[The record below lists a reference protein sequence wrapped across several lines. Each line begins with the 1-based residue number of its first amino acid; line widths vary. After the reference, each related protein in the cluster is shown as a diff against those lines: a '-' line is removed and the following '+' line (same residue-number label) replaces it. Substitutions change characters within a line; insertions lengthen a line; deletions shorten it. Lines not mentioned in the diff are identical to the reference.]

1 MKGILFYKLLVV
13 LSFCLREISK
23 LFFFILGIVIH
34 PIKNISIW
42 MIVLLSGLI
51 MGNISIQL
59 TGKDMF
65 LMSAGLVS
73 IMIFISNFLEKQT
86 VDIDNKDNFYLGYNI
101 KKLKFHDNFWLKRF
115 NELPV
120 SLLFWLIA
128 GFPIIVI
135 CSKLEFNIE
144 IFNKVFKN
152 MNENIEYIKVIW
164 LSGFVV
170 VSTYCTALL
179 IESVA
184 LSSKT
189 FSQSYLYK
197 TTDLYEKIKIGKEIK
212 NYFKKQFNNIF
223 NFKAIIGLDD
233 ELRLKIEFVIDY
245 IINRSTE
252 VCSNEEELHRFYSFA
267 FNCELKKIKIL
278 RKKIKKYSETEK
290 KKRIKYR
297 IHTFLLKKTL
307 DFIYRYYIF
316 KWDILD
322 HLKVMPTEILNLAIT
337 DLWKLLDI
345 ENDFYESEDYQDIFW
360 QICNEDIKG
369 FRLPFG
375 IHKLDQDN
383 LKRNYCIY
391 RIYLVMIERVE
402 DINFLNQLKNPKD
415 VVDLLNVLN
424 EIDKKGENSKYFSS
438 IFSILFLQTIDRKYK
453 DNDFINSFSKMMSNK
468 YMPEYLKNER
478 VNCSKN
484 ILLSGEYS
492 EDLMDNNALDY
503 LLMFMKLED
512 IILVLTFCLAYSER
526 SGKEVMKIEEFKI
539 WKTSIYS
546 QNLIGDIEN
555 IRYSEF
561 LCKLC
566 HNSNVNHFIFEDF
579 IKWMWDSIFKP
590 FDENIYEEFLKLGND
605 GIRRNFSLDRYFIVR
620 LLLCTYPNK
629 SVSLFYFKEE
639 NKQKIK
645 KELSSIK
652 VILENENIY
661 LF

>member
-1 MKGILFYKLLVV
+1 MDILIDKLLVV
-13 LSFCLREISK
+13 LSFCLRKIFE
-23 LFFFILGIVIH
+23 LFFFIIEIVIH

-42 MIVLLSGLI
+42 MIVLFSSLI

-135 CSKLEFNIE
+135 CSKLEFNIG
-144 IFNKVFKN
+144 IFNEVFKR

-164 LSGFVV
+164 ISGFVV

-212 NYFKKQFNNIF
+212 QSFKKLFNNIF
-223 NFKAIIGLDD
+223 SFKTIVRSEDD
-233 ELRLKIEFVIDY
+233 LQFKVERGIDY
-245 IINRSTE
+245 IINRGAE
-252 VCSNEEELHRFYSFA
+252 VSSNEEELHEFYNLA
-267 FNCELKKIKIL
+267 FNCESKKIDVLIK
-278 RKKIKKYSETEK
+278 RIKKYYKTEENK
-290 KKRIKYR
+290 KIRYIIHAIFHKRNLNI
-297 IHTFLLKKTL
+297 
-307 DFIYRYYIF
+307 IYWYYIY
-316 KWDILD
+316 KWNTLN

-345 ENDFYESEDYQDIFW
+345 ENDFYKNEDYQEIFW
-360 QICNEDIKG
+360 EICNEDIKG
-369 FRLPFG
+369 VRLPFRV
-375 IHKLDQDN
+375 HKSDQDN
-383 LKRNYCIY
+383 IKRNYCIY
-391 RIYLVMIERVE
+391 RIYLVMIEKVE
-402 DINFLNQLKNPKD
+402 DINFLNQLKDLKD
-415 VVDLLNVLN
+415 LKNLLNVLE
-424 EIDKKGENSKYFSS
+424 EIDKKGKNSKYFSS
-438 IFSILFLQTIDRKYK
+438 IFSILFTRTIDRKYK
-453 DNDFINSFSKMMSNK
+453 DSNFINSFSKMMSDK
-468 YMPEYLKNER
+468 YMPAYLKNER
-478 VNCSKN
+478 INRSKN

-492 EDLMDNNALDY
+492 EYLMDNNALDY

-539 WKTSIYS
+539 WKKSINRQYME
-546 QNLIGDIEN
+546 EN
-555 IRYSEF
+555 IEDLRQSEF
-561 LCKLC
+561 LCELSKG
-566 HNSNVNHFIFEDF
+566 SRVSHFISEEF

-590 FDENIYEEFLKLGND
+590 FDENMYEEFMKLGEN
-605 GIRRNFSLDRYFIVR
+605 GTRSNFSLDRYFVVR
-620 LLLCTYPNK
+620 LLLCSYAN
-629 SVSLFYFKEE
+629 SLVSLYDFKEDS
-639 NKQKIK
+639 KYKIE

>member
-1 MKGILFYKLLVV
+1 MDILIDKLLVV
-13 LSFCLREISK
+13 LKFCLRKILE
-23 LFFFILGIVIH
+23 LFFFIIEIVIH

-42 MIVLLSGLI
+42 MIVLFSSLI

-135 CSKLEFNIE
+135 CSKLEFNIG
-144 IFNKVFKN
+144 IFNNVFKS

-164 LSGFVV
+164 ISGFVV

-184 LSSKT
+184 LSSKA

-197 TTDLYEKIKIGKEIK
+197 TTDLYEKIKIGKEIEQS
-212 NYFKKQFNNIF
+212 FKKLFNNIF
-223 NFKAIIGLDD
+223 SFKTIVGLEDD
-233 ELRLKIEFVIDY
+233 LQFKIERGIDY
-245 IINRSTE
+245 IINRGAE
-252 VCSNEEELHRFYSFA
+252 VSSDEEELHQFYNLA
-267 FNCELKKIKIL
+267 FNCESKKIDVLIK
-278 RKKIKKYSETEK
+278 RIKKYYKTEENK
-290 KKRIKYR
+290 KIRYI
-297 IHTFLLKKTL
+297 IHAIFHERNLNI
-307 DFIYRYYIF
+307 IYWYYIY
-316 KWDILD
+316 KWNTLN

-337 DLWKLLDI
+337 DFWKLLDI
-345 ENDFYESEDYQDIFW
+345 ENDFYENEDYQEIFW
-360 QICNEDIKG
+360 KICNEDTKG
-369 FRLPFG
+369 VRLPSRV
-375 IHKLDQDN
+375 HKSDQDN
-383 LKRNYCIY
+383 IKRNYCIY
-391 RIYLVMIERVE
+391 RIYLVMIEKVE
-402 DINFLNQLKNPKD
+402 DINFLNQLKDLKD
-415 VVDLLNVLN
+415 LKNLLNVLE
-424 EIDKKGENSKYFSS
+424 EIDKKGKNSKYFSS
-438 IFSILFLQTIDRKYK
+438 IFSILFTRTIDRKYK
-453 DNDFINSFSKMMSNK
+453 DSDFINSFSKMMSDK

-478 VNCSKN
+478 INRSKN
-484 ILLSGEYS
+484 ILLSGESTEY
-492 EDLMDNNALDY
+492 LMDNNALDY
-503 LLMFMKLED
+503 LLMFMKFED

-539 WKTSIYS
+539 WKKSINRQY
-546 QNLIGDIEN
+546 LEEN
-555 IRYSEF
+555 IEDLRQSEF
-561 LCKLC
+561 LCELSKD
-566 HNSNVNHFIFEDF
+566 SKVSHFISEEF
-579 IKWMWDSIFKP
+579 IKWMWESIFKP
-590 FDENIYEEFLKLGND
+590 FDENLYEEFMKLGED
-605 GIRRNFSLDRYFIVR
+605 GTRSNFSLDRYFVVR
-620 LLLCTYPNK
+620 LLLCSYVNR
-629 SVSLFYFKEE
+629 SVSLYDFKEDS
-639 NKQKIK
+639 KYKIE

>member
-23 LFFFILGIVIH
+23 LFFFFLGIVIH

-101 KKLKFHDNFWLKRF
+101 KKLRFHDNFWLKRF

-135 CSKLEFNIE
+135 CSKLEFNIG
-144 IFNKVFKN
+144 IFNKVFKS

-164 LSGFVV
+164 ISGFVV

-197 TTDLYEKIKIGKEIK
+197 TTDLYEKIKIGKEIE

-245 IINRSTE
+245 IINRGSE
-252 VCSNEEELHRFYSFA
+252 VSSNKEELHDFYNRA
-267 FNCELKKIKIL
+267 FKCESEKIRILIKKT
-278 RKKIKKYSETEK
+278 KKYSETEK
-290 KKRIKYR
+290 SKTIKYI

-307 DFIYRYYIF
+307 DCIHWYYIY
-316 KWDILD
+316 KWNILNR
-322 HLKVMPTEILNLAIT
+322 LNVMPTEIINLAII

-345 ENDFYESEDYQDIFW
+345 ENDFNGSKDYQDIFW
-360 QICNEDIKG
+360 RICNEDIKG
-369 FRLPFG
+369 VRLSRR
-375 IHKLDQDN
+375 HSKLNRDN
-383 LKRNYCIY
+383 IKGNYCIY
-391 RIYLVMIERVE
+391 RIYLVMREKVE
-402 DINFLNQLKNPKD
+402 DINFLNQLEDPKD
-415 VVDLLNVLN
+415 IMDLLNILE
-424 EIDKKGENSKYFSS
+424 EIDQKVENSKYFSS
-438 IFSILFLQTIDRKYK
+438 IFSILFSRTIDSKYK
-453 DNDFINSFSKMMSNK
+453 DNNFIDSFSKKMSDK
-468 YMPEYLKNER
+468 HMSVYLMNER

-492 EDLMDNNALDY
+492 VDLMDNNALEY

-539 WKTSIYS
+539 WKTAIYS

-566 HNSNVNHFIFEDF
+566 NNSNVNQFIFEGF

-629 SVSLFYFKEE
+629 SVSLFNFKEE

>member
-23 LFFFILGIVIH
+23 LFFFFLGIVIH

-135 CSKLEFNIE
+135 CSKLKFNIE
-144 IFNKVFKN
+144 IFNKVFKS
-152 MNENIEYIKVIW
+152 MDENIEYIKVIW

-197 TTDLYEKIKIGKEIK
+197 TTDLYEKIKIGKEIE

-245 IINRSTE
+245 IINRGSE
-252 VCSNEEELHRFYSFA
+252 VSSNKEELHDFYNRA
-267 FNCELKKIKIL
+267 FKCESEKIRILIKKT
-278 RKKIKKYSETEK
+278 KKYSETEK
-290 KKRIKYR
+290 SKTIKYI

-307 DFIYRYYIF
+307 DCIHWYYIY
-316 KWDILD
+316 KWNILNR
-322 HLKVMPTEILNLAIT
+322 LNVMPTEIINLAII

-345 ENDFYESEDYQDIFW
+345 ENDFNGSKDYQDIFW
-360 QICNEDIKG
+360 RICNEDIKG
-369 FRLPFG
+369 VRLSRR
-375 IHKLDQDN
+375 HSKLNRDN
-383 LKRNYCIY
+383 IKGNYCIY
-391 RIYLVMIERVE
+391 RIYLVMREKVE
-402 DINFLNQLKNPKD
+402 DINFLNQLEDPKD
-415 VVDLLNVLN
+415 IMDLLNILE
-424 EIDKKGENSKYFSS
+424 EIDQKVENSKYFSS
-438 IFSILFLQTIDRKYK
+438 IFSILFSRTIDSKYK
-453 DNDFINSFSKMMSNK
+453 DNNFIDSFSKKMSDK
-468 YMPEYLKNER
+468 HMSVYLMNER

-492 EDLMDNNALDY
+492 VDLMDNNALEY

-539 WKTSIYS
+539 WKTAIYS

-566 HNSNVNHFIFEDF
+566 NNSNVNQFIFEGF

-629 SVSLFYFKEE
+629 SVSLFNFKEE

>member
-1 MKGILFYKLLVV
+1 MDILIDKLLVV
-13 LSFCLREISK
+13 LSFCLRKIFE
-23 LFFFILGIVIH
+23 LFFFIIEIVIH

-42 MIVLLSGLI
+42 MIVLFSSLI

-135 CSKLEFNIE
+135 CSKLEFNIG
-144 IFNKVFKN
+144 IFNEVFKR

-164 LSGFVV
+164 ISGFVV

-212 NYFKKQFNNIF
+212 QSFKKLFNNIF
-223 NFKAIIGLDD
+223 SFKTIVRSEDD
-233 ELRLKIEFVIDY
+233 LQFKVERGIDY
-245 IINRSTE
+245 IINRGAE
-252 VCSNEEELHRFYSFA
+252 VSSNEEELHEFYNLA
-267 FNCELKKIKIL
+267 FNCESKKIDVLIKRIKKYYKTEENKKIRYIIHAIL
-278 RKKIKKYSETEK
+278 RK
-290 KKRIKYR
+290 RN
-297 IHTFLLKKTL
+297 L
-307 DFIYRYYIF
+307 DIIYWYYIY
-316 KWDILD
+316 KWSILN

-345 ENDFYESEDYQDIFW
+345 ENDFYKNEDYQEIFW
-360 QICNEDIKG
+360 EICNEDIKG
-369 FRLPFG
+369 VRLPFRV
-375 IHKLDQDN
+375 HKSDQDN
-383 LKRNYCIY
+383 IKRNYCIY
-391 RIYLVMIERVE
+391 RIYLVMNERVE
-402 DINFLNQLKNPKD
+402 DINFLNQLKNPKNMM
-415 VVDLLNVLN
+415 DLLKVLN
-424 EIDKKGENSKYFSS
+424 EIDKKGKNSKYFSS
-438 IFSILFLQTIDRKYK
+438 IFSILFTRTIDRKYK
-453 DNDFINSFSKMMSNK
+453 DSNFINSFSKMMSDK
-468 YMPEYLKNER
+468 YMPAYLKNER
-478 VNCSKN
+478 INRSKN

-492 EDLMDNNALDY
+492 EYLMDNNALDY

-539 WKTSIYS
+539 WKKSINRQS
-546 QNLIGDIEN
+546 MKEN
-555 IRYSEF
+555 IEDLRQSEF
-561 LCKLC
+561 LCELC
-566 HNSNVNHFIFEDF
+566 EDSMVSHFISEEF

-590 FDENIYEEFLKLGND
+590 FDENIYEEFMKLGND

>member
-1 MKGILFYKLLVV
+1 M
-13 LSFCLREISK
+13 
-23 LFFFILGIVIH
+23 
-34 PIKNISIW
+34 
-42 MIVLLSGLI
+42 
-51 MGNISIQL
+51 
-59 TGKDMF
+59 
-65 LMSAGLVS
+65 
-73 IMIFISNFLEKQT
+73 
-86 VDIDNKDNFYLGYNI
+86 
-101 KKLKFHDNFWLKRF
+101 
-115 NELPV
+115 
-120 SLLFWLIA
+120 
-128 GFPIIVI
+128 
-135 CSKLEFNIE
+135 
-144 IFNKVFKN
+144 
-152 MNENIEYIKVIW
+152 
-164 LSGFVV
+164 
-170 VSTYCTALL
+170 
-179 IESVA
+179 
-184 LSSKT
+184 
-189 FSQSYLYK
+189 
-197 TTDLYEKIKIGKEIK
+197 
-212 NYFKKQFNNIF
+212 
-223 NFKAIIGLDD
+223 
-233 ELRLKIEFVIDY
+233 
-245 IINRSTE
+245 
-252 VCSNEEELHRFYSFA
+252 
-267 FNCELKKIKIL
+267 
-278 RKKIKKYSETEK
+278 
-290 KKRIKYR
+290 
-297 IHTFLLKKTL
+297 LKKTL

-322 HLKVMPTEILNLAIT
+322 YLKVMPTEILNLAIT
-337 DLWKLLDI
+337 DSWKLLDI

-391 RIYLVMIERVE
+391 RIYLVMRERVE

-415 VVDLLNVLN
+415 VVGLLNVLN

-453 DNDFINSFSKMMSNK
+453 DNDFINSFSKMMSYK

-492 EDLMDNNALDY
+492 EDLMNNNALDY

-546 QNLIGDIEN
+546 RNLIGDIEN
-555 IRYSEF
+555 IKYSEF

-566 HNSNVNHFIFEDF
+566 NNSNVNHFIFEGF

>member
-1 MKGILFYKLLVV
+1 MDILFDKLLVV
-13 LSFCLREISK
+13 SSFCLRKIGN
-23 LFFFILGIVIH
+23 LVGFIIGIVIH

-120 SLLFWLIA
+120 SPLFWLIA

-144 IFNKVFKN
+144 IFNKVFKS

-170 VSTYCTALL
+170 VSTYCTGLL

-197 TTDLYEKIKIGKEIK
+197 TTDLYEKIKIGKEIE

-233 ELRLKIEFVIDY
+233 ELRLKLEFVIDY
-245 IINRSTE
+245 IINRGTE
-252 VCSNEEELHRFYSFA
+252 VSSNEEELHKFYRLA

-278 RKKIKKYSETEK
+278 IKKVKKYSKTEK
-290 KKRIKYR
+290 KEIRYI
-297 IHTFLLKKTL
+297 IHTFLLKKNL

-316 KWDILD
+316 KWDILN
-322 HLKVMPTEILNLAIT
+322 HLKVMPTEIINLAIT

-345 ENDFYESEDYQDIFW
+345 ENDFNESKDYQDIFW
-360 QICNEDIKG
+360 LICNEDIKG
-369 FRLPFG
+369 VRLSRR
-375 IHKLDQDN
+375 HSKLNRDN
-383 LKRNYCIY
+383 IKRNYCIY
-391 RIYLVMIERVE
+391 RIYLVMREKVE
-402 DINFLNQLKNPKD
+402 DINFLNQLEDPRD
-415 VVDLLNVLN
+415 IMDLLNVLK
-424 EIDKKGENSKYFSS
+424 EIDQTRENSKYFSS
-438 IFSILFLQTIDRKYK
+438 IFSILFSRTIDSKYK
-453 DNDFINSFSKMMSNK
+453 DNNFIDSFSKKMSDK
-468 YMPEYLKNER
+468 HMPVYLMNER

-484 ILLSGEYS
+484 ILLSGDYS
-492 EDLMDNNALDY
+492 ADLMDNNALEY

-526 SGKEVMKIEEFKI
+526 SNKEVIKIEEFKV
-539 WKTSIYS
+539 WKKTIYK
-546 QNLIGDIEN
+546 QYTKKNIEDL
-555 IRYSEF
+555 RQSEF

-566 HNSNVNHFIFEDF
+566 EHPLLSHFIFERF

-590 FDENIYEEFLKLGND
+590 FDENLYEEFMNLGED
-605 GIRRNFSLDRYFIVR
+605 GTRSNFSLDRYFVVR
-620 LLLCTYPNK
+620 LLLCSYDNR
-629 SVSLFYFKEE
+629 SASLYDFKED
-639 NKQKIK
+639 NKHKIE

>member
-1 MKGILFYKLLVV
+1 MKGILSYKLLVV
-13 LSFCLREISK
+13 LSFCVREISK

-144 IFNKVFKN
+144 IFNKIFKS

-164 LSGFVV
+164 LSAFVV
-170 VSTYCTALL
+170 ISTYCTALL

-197 TTDLYEKIKIGKEIK
+197 TTNLYEKIKIGAEIEQS
-212 NYFKKQFNNIF
+212 FKKLFNNIF
-223 NFKAIIGLDD
+223 SFKTIVGLEDD
-233 ELRLKIEFVIDY
+233 LQFKIERGIDY
-245 IINRSTE
+245 IINRGTDVS
-252 VCSNEEELHRFYSFA
+252 SNEEELHKFYNLA
-267 FNCELKKIKIL
+267 FNCEGKKIDVLIK
-278 RKKIKKYSETEK
+278 RIKKYFETEENK
-290 KKRIKYR
+290 KIRYI
-297 IHTFLLKKTL
+297 IHAILLKRNL
-307 DFIYRYYIF
+307 DIIYWYYIH
-316 KWDILD
+316 KWSILNR
-322 HLKVMPTEILNLAIT
+322 LKVMPTEIVNLAII
-337 DLWKLLDI
+337 DLSKLLDI
-345 ENDFYESEDYQDIFW
+345 EIDFYRSKDYQDIFW
-360 QICNEDIKG
+360 QICNGDIKSV
-369 FRLPFG
+369 RLSRPYN
-375 IHKLDQDN
+375 KSNRDN
-383 LKRNYCIY
+383 IKRNYCIY
-391 RIYLVMIERVE
+391 RIYLVMLEKVE

-415 VVDLLNVLN
+415 IMDLLNVFN
-424 EIDKKGENSKYFSS
+424 EIDKEGENSKYFSS
-438 IFSILFLQTIDRKYK
+438 IFSILFLKTIDREYK
-453 DNDFINSFSKMMSNK
+453 DNDFINLFSKKMSDK

-484 ILLSGEYS
+484 ILLSGEFS

-539 WKTSIYS
+539 WKTSIYN

-566 HNSNVNHFIFEDF
+566 NNSNVNHFIFEGF

-629 SVSLFYFKEE
+629 SVSLFDFKEE

-652 VILENENIY
+652 VILENENIC